1 MSSRHQGDPA
11 LVAAAAGAAG
21 LALSF
26 LPIIRLRPNRIVSG
40 VGMRLW
46 EVSPAYLG
54 AWLFICLAMILLARP
69 GFPKSRSIGGGANNR
84 AILPTVAAYGTAAAI
99 FPALAPFFLS
109 SPLGNGRIALGSG
122 FWIAAAAA
130 FAMHKGLP
138 APQNRRLSANE
149 YVIPALAVAIALAGG
164 YGGLS
169 IFKEL
174 DLRRQSFWWELGRHV
189 AYALFPSLAA
199 LAAAVPL
206 AKFGSK
212 MPLAERFFSFVA
224 NMAQVVPT
232 LALIGLLIGPL
243 AALGRAAPGLG
254 IRGTGWAPASIALFL
269 YALLPI
275 LANARAGF
283 AMVDPAA
290 LDVAKGM
297 GMKAG
302 QVFFRVELPLALGSI
317 AAGFRTALAQN
328 MGNAV
333 LAGLVGGGGLGSLI
347 FLGLAQSAPDL
358 VLLGS
363 LAVAGSA
370 FLADRSLG
378 IAEKG
383 IRRRTGGNFA

>member
-1 MSSRHQGDPA
+1 MNRRERGDPN
-11 LVAAAAGAAG
+11 LIAAAAGTAG
-21 LALSF
+21 FALAF

-40 VGMRLW
+40 VGIRLW
-46 EVSPAYLG
+46 ELSPEYFG
-54 AWLFICLAMILLARP
+54 AWVILCLFLILSSFRAQKRRAFPGWNRVSFLAA
-69 GFPKSRSIGGGANNR
+69 GVFG
-84 AILPTVAAYGTAAAI
+84 AAAAA
-99 FPALAPFFLS
+99 FPALAALFLS
-109 SPLGNGRIALGSG
+109 SPPGNSRIALGSG
-122 FWIAAAAA
+122 FWIAAASA
-130 FAMHKGLP
+130 FALHKGLP
-138 APQNRRLSANE
+138 PKRSKGARAFSYLVPG
-149 YVIPALAVAIALAGG
+149 LAIMIAAAGG
-164 YGGLS
+164 YNELS

-174 DLRRQSFWWELGRHV
+174 SLRQSTFWSELGRHA

-199 LAAAVPL
+199 LATAVPL

-212 MPLAERFFSFVA
+212 APFAERFFSFIA

-243 AALGRAAPGLG
+243 AALGRAAPALG

-269 YALLPI
+269 YALLPL

-283 AMVDPAA
+283 AMIDPAA

-297 GMKAG
+297 GMKTG
-302 QVFFRVELPLALGSI
+302 QIFLRVELPQAAGSI

-358 VLLGS
+358 VLLGA

-370 FLADRSLG
+370 YLADRSLG
-378 IAEKG
+378 LAERG
-383 IRRRTGGNFA
+383 IRFKTGGLLS

>member
-1 MSSRHQGDPA
+1 MNRRERGDA
-11 LVAAAAGAAG
+11 NLVAAAAGAAG
-21 LALSF
+21 LALVF
-26 LPIIRLRPNRIVSG
+26 LPVIRLRPNRIVSG
-40 VGMRLW
+40 VGIRLW
-46 EVSPAYLG
+46 ELSPEYFG
-54 AWLFICLAMILLARP
+54 AWLIPCLFLILGSFVAPKRRAFPEWAHVSFLAA
-69 GFPKSRSIGGGANNR
+69 GVFG
-84 AILPTVAAYGTAAAI
+84 AAAAA
-99 FPALAPFFLS
+99 FPALAALFLS
-109 SPLGNGRIALGSG
+109 APLGSSRIALGSG

-130 FAMHKGLP
+130 FAMRKGIP
-138 APQNRRLSANE
+138 PRQNKGSRAFSYL
-149 YVIPALAVAIALAGG
+149 VPGLAILIAAVGG
-164 YGGLS
+164 YDQLS

-174 DLRRQSFWWELGRHV
+174 SLRQSTFWSELGRHA
-189 AYALFPSLAA
+189 AYAFFPSLMA

-212 MPLAERFFSFVA
+212 TPLAERFFSFVA

-269 YALLPI
+269 YALLPL

-283 AMVDPAA
+283 AMIDPAV

-297 GMKAG
+297 GMKTG
-302 QVFFRVELPLALGSI
+302 QIFLRVELPQAAGSI

-358 VLLGS
+358 VLLGA

-370 FLADRSLG
+370 YLADRSLG
-378 IAEKG
+378 LAERG
-383 IRRRTGGNFA
+383 IRARTGGLGS